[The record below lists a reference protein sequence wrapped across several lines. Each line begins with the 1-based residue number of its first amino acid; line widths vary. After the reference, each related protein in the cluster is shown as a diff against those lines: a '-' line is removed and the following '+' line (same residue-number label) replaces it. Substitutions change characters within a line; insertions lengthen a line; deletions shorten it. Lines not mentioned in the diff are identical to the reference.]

1 MENNFYIGIV
11 HHKKRVFKSQYEEKI
26 VLYSINDINYIDL
39 INNIVYTTDSDSKD
53 YVVRDSLIPTDVS
66 EHRIDYM
73 YLLSR
78 YNSEGTIGRKKTRT
92 IDRTLF

>member
-53 YVVRDSLIPTDVS
+53 YVVRD
-66 EHRIDYM
+66 
-73 YLLSR
+73 
-78 YNSEGTIGRKKTRT
+78 
-92 IDRTLF
+92 